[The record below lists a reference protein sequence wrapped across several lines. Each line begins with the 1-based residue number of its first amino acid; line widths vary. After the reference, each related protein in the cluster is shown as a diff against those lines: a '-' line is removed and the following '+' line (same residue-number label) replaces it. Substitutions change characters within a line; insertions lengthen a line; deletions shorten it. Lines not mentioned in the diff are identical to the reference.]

1 MLLFPKRTSEMEVSF
16 TDSEA
21 CQTIAVSCPM
31 DQFEGIMYGE
41 KMRRGLV
48 GKVGVFFPGE
58 TNGEYEYDYASR

>member
-1 MLLFPKRTSEMEVSF
+1 
-16 TDSEA
+16 
-21 CQTIAVSCPM
+21 M

-41 KMRRGLV
+41 KMRRGMV